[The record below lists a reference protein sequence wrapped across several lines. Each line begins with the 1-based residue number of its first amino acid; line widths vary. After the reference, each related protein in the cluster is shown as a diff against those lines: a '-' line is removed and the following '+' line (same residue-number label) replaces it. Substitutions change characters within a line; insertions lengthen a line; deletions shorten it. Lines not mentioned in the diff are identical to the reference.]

1 MLAKI
6 LWLENFLRDRSIL
19 EIANLG
25 LPLSNSGR
33 PSREGLRHSSKQL
46 MIPMMVSRAIS
57 ISKLSSSSSSRRL
70 QPEIHTCSQ
79 VALEILDPSD
89 PWHPPWQETW
99 YDPFFQNNF
108 SRDSNLRIDIY
119 QLYKLFPRSVGFTII
134 ITF

>member
-33 PSREGLRHSSKQL
+33 RSREGLRHSFKQL

-89 PWHPPWQETW
+89 PWQETW
-99 YDPFFQNNF
+99 YDPFFRNNF